1 MLYTFIINIII
12 NIIIIII
19 GIVGAII
26 VAITSLR
33 GLIEDIVIIK
43 RGNKYDGECIDGRFH
58 GREYYLIVQW
68 TQDGVQH
75 EDSFLAVSRKKK
87 YPYKVDVYSYN
98 YKTNLGV
105 KSLLYHLIEVV
116 YFLSI
121 LIALVVFI
129 IYR

>member
-1 MLYTFIINIII
+1 MLFTFII

-19 GIVGAII
+19 GIIGAII
-26 VAITSLR
+26 VAVKSIR
-33 GLIEDIVIIK
+33 GLIEDIIIIK
-43 RGNKYDGECIDGRFH
+43 RGNKFDGECVNGRFH

-75 EDSFLAVSRKKK
+75 EDSFPAVSRMKH

-105 KSLLYHLIEVV
+105 KSLLYNLIHVIF
-116 YFLSI
+116 FLSI
-121 LIALVVFI
+121 LIALVVLI
-129 IYR
+129 LYR